1 MAPAQLGGEPL
12 PKRDFDTIYAQHARM
27 VYWTAYGVVR
37 EDGRAQDVAQT
48 VFLRVLENAKKLETM
63 EDGQLRAWLYRVAVN
78 AGRDVL
84 RREKRQVPTE
94 DVGVNVSIDEGELPE
109 SVLLN
114 RQSRQ
119 LVRRCVDALPPLH
132 REPILLYYFGG
143 LNYRQIAA
151 VLDISEGTLKS
162 RMSRA
167 RGMLCNLLR
176 KEETSVD

>member
-1 MAPAQLGGEPL
+1 M
-12 PKRDFDTIYAQHARM
+12 PKREFDAIYAQHARM
-27 VYWTAYGVVR
+27 VYWTAYGVLC

-48 VFLRVLENAKKLETM
+48 VFLRVFENAKKLETM

-78 AGRDVL
+78 AARDVL

-94 DVGVNVSIDEGELPE
+94 DVGVNIGIDDAELPE
-109 SVLLN
+109 TILLN
-114 RQSRQ
+114 EQSRE
-119 LVRRCVDALPPLH
+119 LVRRCVDALPQLH

-143 LNYRQIAA
+143 LDYRQIAA

-176 KEETSVD
+176 KEGTSVV